1 MTVTRRHTFEKV
13 GHLKARLKT
22 IANKYVVIKMITGRL
37 AAVRKKQQMIAD
49 ANSKVTNAFQ
59 QAARRRSGDITPRS
73 VPSHAS
79 S

>member
-1 MTVTRRHTFEKV
+1 
-13 GHLKARLKT
+13 
-22 IANKYVVIKMITGRL
+22 MITGRL